1 MIARGFKSV
10 IWVGAVGSAAL
21 GCYMVSLRV
30 ATERAQLASVERQ
43 IMMAQRD
50 IRTLKTELGTRGRLS
65 QLEEWNAEV
74 LALSAPTTAQ
84 FLQNEVTLA
93 RFEQKAPSVG
103 EAAASVHMA
112 SAEAPAAAQPSTQ
125 SPTPPMVRAVAPAPQ
140 QVQPSLVHRA
150 SYTPAPARQAAAPT
164 VQVKIKTEVAA
175 APVKPKPATVTASAA
190 TAAKPKPKPALA
202 VTASAPKPKPPVA
215 TASAAPAKPKA
226 KAGTGRLD
234 KLAAELGAKPA
245 RAEKRASQDAS
256 GGN

>member
-1 MIARGFKSV
+1 MIVRGFKSV

-30 ATERAQLASVERQ
+30 ATERAQLASVERA
-43 IMMAQRD
+43 IMTAQRD

-84 FLQNEVTLA
+84 DLQNEVTLA
-93 RFEQKAPSVG
+93 RFEQRAPSVG
-103 EAAASVHMA
+103 DATASVQMA
-112 SAEAPAAAQPSTQ
+112 SVEAPAASAP
-125 SPTPPMVRAVAPAPQ
+125 PPMVRAVAPAPAP
-140 QVQPSLVHRA
+140 VQPSLVHRA

-164 VQVKIKTEVAA
+164 VQIRIKTQTATAAPAKPKAPVATAA
-175 APVKPKPATVTASAA
+175 ATTPRAKAPVA
-190 TAAKPKPKPALA
+190 TAAAVAKPKPKA
-202 VTASAPKPKPPVA
+202 PVA
-215 TASAAPAKPKA
+215 TASAAPAKAKA
-226 KAGTGRLD
+226 KAAGTGRLD

-245 RAEKRASQDAS
+245 RAPKRPTQDAS